1 MGTFFNPGNGSF
13 TQDKNSEIYID
24 KTELLKFLNKKLGT
38 NGKCIAV
45 SHARRFGK
53 SHAAG
58 MIDAY
63 YSLGSDSSKLFENTK
78 IASDPDYEK
87 YRNKYNVIHLDISS
101 VWDYHKEDL
110 IESIEERVCE
120 DFQKIYGD
128 LLNYKRDFYLL
139 IQDIYSL
146 TGIPFVII
154 IDEWDCVIRNSHDQ
168 ALVHK
173 YLQFLHSLFKS
184 EESKSFLALGYITG
198 ILPIKKIKD
207 ESALNNFQEYTMLD
221 SYPITEYYGFTEKE
235 VKDLC
240 KDYSMDFET
249 VKAWYNGYL
258 IDGEHMYNPNSVS
271 QALERHKIDS
281 YWRNTSAFDTINT
294 FITMNYAGLKDDVM
308 KMLTGGKVRINTNT
322 FQNDFSIITS
332 KDDALTAL
340 IHLGYLGYDQT
351 EKIAFVP
358 NEEIRQEL
366 TNAVKSKSWNE
377 MLMFQQES
385 ETLLDATLDMD
396 NETVAAQ
403 IEKIHNEYASVIR
416 YHDENSLSSVLAIA
430 YLGTMQY
437 YFKPVREFPTGRGF
451 ADFIFIPKPEYK
463 SAYPALVVELKWNQK
478 VQTAIQQIKDRKYP
492 SSISDYTGDIL
503 LVGINY
509 DKKSK
514 KHQCIIEKV

>member
-38 NGKCIAV
+38 NGKCITV

-207 ESALNNFQEYTMLD
+207 
-221 SYPITEYYGFTEKE
+221 
-235 VKDLC
+235 
-240 KDYSMDFET
+240 
-249 VKAWYNGYL
+249 
-258 IDGEHMYNPNSVS
+258 
-271 QALERHKIDS
+271 
-281 YWRNTSAFDTINT
+281 
-294 FITMNYAGLKDDVM
+294 
-308 KMLTGGKVRINTNT
+308 
-322 FQNDFSIITS
+322 
-332 KDDALTAL
+332 
-340 IHLGYLGYDQT
+340 
-351 EKIAFVP
+351 
-358 NEEIRQEL
+358 
-366 TNAVKSKSWNE
+366 
-377 MLMFQQES
+377 
-385 ETLLDATLDMD
+385 
-396 NETVAAQ
+396 
-403 IEKIHNEYASVIR
+403 
-416 YHDENSLSSVLAIA
+416 
-430 YLGTMQY
+430 
-437 YFKPVREFPTGRGF
+437 
-451 ADFIFIPKPEYK
+451 
-463 SAYPALVVELKWNQK
+463 
-478 VQTAIQQIKDRKYP
+478 
-492 SSISDYTGDIL
+492 
-503 LVGINY
+503 
-509 DKKSK
+509 
-514 KHQCIIEKV
+514 

>member
-184 EESKSFLALGYITG
+184 EE
-198 ILPIKKIKD
+198 
-207 ESALNNFQEYTMLD
+207 
-221 SYPITEYYGFTEKE
+221 
-235 VKDLC
+235 
-240 KDYSMDFET
+240 
-249 VKAWYNGYL
+249 
-258 IDGEHMYNPNSVS
+258 
-271 QALERHKIDS
+271 
-281 YWRNTSAFDTINT
+281 
-294 FITMNYAGLKDDVM
+294 
-308 KMLTGGKVRINTNT
+308 
-322 FQNDFSIITS
+322 
-332 KDDALTAL
+332 
-340 IHLGYLGYDQT
+340 
-351 EKIAFVP
+351 
-358 NEEIRQEL
+358 
-366 TNAVKSKSWNE
+366 
-377 MLMFQQES
+377 
-385 ETLLDATLDMD
+385 
-396 NETVAAQ
+396 
-403 IEKIHNEYASVIR
+403 
-416 YHDENSLSSVLAIA
+416 
-430 YLGTMQY
+430 
-437 YFKPVREFPTGRGF
+437 
-451 ADFIFIPKPEYK
+451 
-463 SAYPALVVELKWNQK
+463 
-478 VQTAIQQIKDRKYP
+478 
-492 SSISDYTGDIL
+492 
-503 LVGINY
+503 
-509 DKKSK
+509 
-514 KHQCIIEKV
+514 